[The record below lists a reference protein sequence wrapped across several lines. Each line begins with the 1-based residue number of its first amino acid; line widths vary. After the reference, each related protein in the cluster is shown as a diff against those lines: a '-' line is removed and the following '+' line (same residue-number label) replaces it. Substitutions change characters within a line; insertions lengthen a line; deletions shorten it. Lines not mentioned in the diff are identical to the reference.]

1 MLWSPFLKSGLLA
14 TACGLAG
21 MGAAAWVFPP
31 PKRTVTAVETPLFRT
46 NSGPLGKQGKAAAG
60 GFLDIL
66 RQAGT
71 PGQQMAAALHGA
83 SLGNAEEI
91 RSLLD
96 QSRQFPAHAASAL
109 AVQTLLKRWL
119 ELDPAGAADY
129 CRIHFSK
136 TLPKLIGTW
145 SLTDPAKAEAFILTL
160 PGGEA
165 KSESWQQL
173 CAATATRDPDKAW
186 DLLARSPVRSGYD
199 GSYEMRNLVEKL
211 TAQDLEGT
219 IARLASLPA
228 ALLKGAREAIAKE
241 LMEIDPTRGW
251 QWAQEQPNPNTLISK
266 AIEQTLGK
274 DPAQALAW
282 LATLPP
288 EQRKRIQNEHG
299 YNWGGKDV
307 ASLAASLAQNGSF
320 TPEEKQELAQRF
332 LTNSTWNEPAGAEAL
347 FPFLKGKELDSS
359 MDRYLKSR
367 AQRTPDAGTGIEA
380 WIAALPS
387 GEVRTAAE
395 ASWKKQKLPEAPV
408 DRTTPASLV
417 SQFKTATYVQ
427 SEDPRISQLNATQ
440 LGEIL
445 SDQSPGRS
453 HYAGT
458 ILTGLARTNPAVVVT
473 WLTSN
478 PQDKTTGAQ
487 AARFAATWAQ
497 EDPVAAAT
505 WVDSLPAGELAVNAA
520 TNVARQYH
528 RYAPLEAQTWL
539 ETLPAGPV
547 REAAAKAMKGD

>member
-1 MLWSPFLKSGLLA
+1 MPCPPLLKSGLLA

-21 MGAAAWVFPP
+21 MGAAAWVFPAP
-31 PKRTVTAVETPLFRT
+31 NRTVTAAGTPIFRT

-60 GFLDIL
+60 GFADFL

-83 SLGNAEEI
+83 SLGNAEEF

-96 QSRQFPAHAASAL
+96 QSRQFPAHAASTL

-173 CAATATRDPDKAW
+173 CAATASTDPDKAW

-199 GSYEMRNLVEKL
+199 GSYEVKNLVEKL

-228 ALLKGAREAIAKE
+228 VLLRGAREAIAKE
-241 LMEIDPTRGW
+241 LMGIDPTRGW
-251 QWAQEQPNPNTLISK
+251 EWAKEQPNPNPLISK
-266 AIEQTLGK
+266 AIEQRLGK

-288 EQRKRIQNEHG
+288 EQRKRMQNEHG
-299 YNWGGKDV
+299 YNWGSKD
-307 ASLAASLAQNGSF
+307 ASALAASLAQSGGL
-320 TPEEKQELAQRF
+320 TPEEKQELALRF
-332 LTNSTWNEPAGAEAL
+332 LTNSTWRDAAGAEAF

-359 MDRYLKSR
+359 MDLYLKGR
-367 AQRTPDAGTGIEA
+367 ARRTLDAGTGIET
-380 WIAALPS
+380 WIAALPP

-395 ASWKKQKLPEAPV
+395 ASWKKQQLPEAPV
-408 DRTTPASLV
+408 DRTSPASLV
-417 SQFKTATYVQ
+417 SQFKAATYVQ

-440 LGEIL
+440 LGEML
-445 SDQSPGRS
+445 SNQAPGRS

-458 ILTGLARTNPAVVVT
+458 ILTGLAKTNPGVVAT
-473 WLTSN
+473 WLSTV
-478 PQDKTTGAQ
+478 PQDKTTGPQ

-520 TNVARQYH
+520 ANVARQYH
-528 RYAPLEAQTWL
+528 RYAPVEAQTWL
-539 ETLPAGPV
+539 ETLPIGPV
-547 REAAAKAMKGD
+547 REAAANAMKGN